1 MEAREE
7 VVRLECKRQKT
18 ATASA
23 RERPP
28 FYEKY
33 SGYSAKDWLITT
45 GEIMKRRDAEP
56 RKEVAATPLRWG
68 EEGALEHWR
77 RGLVGAVQDWAA
89 GSLDNVVTL
98 LVRLVLHFKVSQWRL
113 THRTHRLHPSSP
125 GSPPA
130 PLPPSPIAIRSCARA

>member
-1 MEAREE
+1 MLQAEASLVEAR
-7 VVRLECKRQKT
+7 
-18 ATASA
+18 
-23 RERPP
+23 
-28 FYEKY
+28 
-33 SGYSAKDWLITT
+33 
-45 GEIMKRRDAEP
+45 
-56 RKEVAATPLRWG
+56 